1 MSKKRRKIL
10 TRTELTDAVL
20 VNDLTYIDYLERFK
34 KIAMSIFEWVNLP
47 DSMDARYIE
56 KCLYY
61 LGMVSLLKTELYG
74 YINTKCTADGELNIY
89 GLPTELNCYSFSFNE
104 DRRLYSG
111 LNEINP
117 ASETEEAILVMNN
130 WERIPTASTM
140 ELFAFRLYEAQR
152 TCDIN
157 IKAQRTPVLLT
168 SDENTRFS
176 MKNVYEQYEGNTPV
190 IFGRKGQLSRDSI
203 QAIRTDAPFIANDI
217 MLYKKEIWN
226 EALTFLGVN
235 NLSEKRERLVT
246 GETNSNNE
254 VINLNLMSYLA
265 PRKLACKQ
273 FNEKFG
279 LTGDKAIDVKV
290 RSDLDN
296 IIKRSAS
303 VVLDEYADEAIKDA
317 MLTEVGKDTNGN
329 I

>member
-10 TRTELTDAVL
+10 PRTELTDAVL

-47 DSMDARYIE
+47 DSCDARYLE

-61 LGMVSLLKTELYG
+61 LGMASLLKTELYG
-74 YINTKCTADGELNIY
+74 FINTKCTAGSELNIY

-117 ASETEEAILVMNN
+117 ASDTEEAILVMNN
-130 WERIPTASTM
+130 WERIPTANTM

-176 MKNVYEQYEGNTPV
+176 MKNVYEQYEGNSPV

>member
-10 TRTELTDAVL
+10 PRTELTDAVL

-61 LGMVSLLKTELYG
+61 LGMASLLKTELYG
-74 YINTKCTADGELNIY
+74 YINTKCTTGGELNIY

-117 ASETEEAILVMNN
+117 ASDTEEAILVMNN

-176 MKNVYEQYEGNTPV
+176 MKNVYEQYEGNSPV